1 MTANNNKS
9 LISHFSELRQRIIR
23 VAIFFFICC
32 ICFYPFSNHLFEYLL
47 EITRGSLNLELIAIE
62 VASPFLAPLRLVLF
76 LSFLLTIPYFVFQ
89 SLSFMSPGLY
99 QHEKN
104 FIFTRSII
112 GLFLFLLGV
121 TFSVSIVIPN
131 VLNFFQSVGPD
142 SLSVSTDITK
152 YLGFTMTI
160 IASFGLAFQVPLFVN
175 ALIYF
180 GIFDK
185 EKIKSYR
192 GIVLIAMFFF
202 GMVLTPPDVISQI
215 LLALPMYL
223 LFEIGLLLSN
233 EKKKPSS

>member
-76 LSFLLTIPYFVFQ
+76 LSFLLTFPYFVF
-89 SLSFMSPGLY
+89 
-99 QHEKN
+99 H
-104 FIFTRSII
+104 
-112 GLFLFLLGV
+112 
-121 TFSVSIVIPN
+121 SVSIVIPN

-180 GIFDK
+180 GIFNK

>member
-1 MTANNNKS
+1 
-9 LISHFSELRQRIIR
+9 
-23 VAIFFFICC
+23 
-32 ICFYPFSNHLFEYLL
+32 
-47 EITRGSLNLELIAIE
+47 
-62 VASPFLAPLRLVLF
+62 
-76 LSFLLTIPYFVFQ
+76 
-89 SLSFMSPGLY
+89 MSPGLY

-121 TFSVSIVIPN
+121 TFCVSIVIPN

-160 IASFGLAFQVPLFVN
+160 IASCGLAFQVPLFVN

-180 GIFDK
+180 GIFNK

>member
-1 MTANNNKS
+1 
-9 LISHFSELRQRIIR
+9 
-23 VAIFFFICC
+23 
-32 ICFYPFSNHLFEYLL
+32 
-47 EITRGSLNLELIAIE
+47 
-62 VASPFLAPLRLVLF
+62 
-76 LSFLLTIPYFVFQ
+76 
-89 SLSFMSPGLY
+89 MSPGLY
-99 QHEKN
+99 EHEKN

-142 SLSVSTDITK
+142 SLSVSTDISK

-185 EKIKSYR
+185 VKIKSYR
-192 GIVLIAMFFF
+192 GVILIAMFFF

>member
-1 MTANNNKS
+1 
-9 LISHFSELRQRIIR
+9 
-23 VAIFFFICC
+23 
-32 ICFYPFSNHLFEYLL
+32 
-47 EITRGSLNLELIAIE
+47 
-62 VASPFLAPLRLVLF
+62 
-76 LSFLLTIPYFVFQ
+76 
-89 SLSFMSPGLY
+89 MSPGLY
-99 QHEKN
+99 EHEKN

-121 TFSVSIVIPN
+121 TFSLYIVIPN
-131 VLNFFQSVGPD
+131 VLNFFQSVGPG
-142 SLSVSTDITK
+142 SLSVSTDISK

-160 IASFGLAFQVPLFVN
+160 TASFGLAFQVPLFVN

-192 GIVLIAMFFF
+192 GIVLITMFFF